1 MAAYFK
7 EKKNG
12 YDRAQV
18 DKYIRKLKEAYEN
31 VYKDYLEIYDK
42 YCDLVEDNE
51 DGGSIFFEQL
61 NVYDKEQADSYI

>member
-12 YDRAQV
+12 YDRVQV
-18 DKYIRKLKEAYEN
+18 DQYIRKLKEAYEK

-42 YCDLVEDNE
+42 YCDLMEGNE
-51 DGGSIFFEQL
+51 D
-61 NVYDKEQADSYI
+61 